1 LIALPQRRDKLML
14 PDSRDALDRRARV
27 VLAGY
32 AFATAL
38 ATLLTECIVTGRLLL
53 TIRPGWDRMGL
64 RGVLAGL
71 LLDGPAHG
79 YQLQA
84 TLAAELGPLWVTRA
98 SQVYLTLGR
107 MQRDGLV
114 TARRV
119 RQSTRPD
126 RQLLELT
133 ARGRAAALEWLER
146 PGPADEVVVRLA
158 VARLALPN
166 RFRDLTETVLTERSA
181 ALRSLRELRDE
192 VDGGGFQREAV
203 EAEIFRT
210 QAEVRWLAGVR
221 DRGEELAAAPRGRRA
236 KAGGGRLA
244 DLA

>member
-1 LIALPQRRDKLML
+1 
-14 PDSRDALDRRARV
+14 
-27 VLAGY
+27 
-32 AFATAL
+32 
-38 ATLLTECIVTGRLLL
+38 
-53 TIRPGWDRMGL
+53 MGL
-64 RGVLAGL
+64 QGVLAGL

-166 RFRDLTETVLTERSA
+166 GFRDLAETVLAERSA

-192 VDGGGFQREAV
+192 VDGGFQREAV
-203 EAEIFRT
+203 QAEIFRT

>member
-1 LIALPQRRDKLML
+1 
-14 PDSRDALDRRARV
+14 
-27 VLAGY
+27 
-32 AFATAL
+32 
-38 ATLLTECIVTGRLLL
+38 
-53 TIRPGWDRMGL
+53 MGL
-64 RGVLAGL
+64 QGVLAGL

-119 RQSTRPD
+119 RQSARPD

-133 ARGRAAALEWLER
+133 AHGRAAALEWLER
-146 PGPADEVVVRLA
+146 PGPAGEVVVRLA
-158 VARLALPN
+158 VARLVLAD
-166 RFRDLTETVLTERSA
+166 RFRDLAETVLAERSA
-181 ALRSLRELRDE
+181 ALRGLRELRDE

-203 EAEIFRT
+203 EAEIFRV

>member
-1 LIALPQRRDKLML
+1 
-14 PDSRDALDRRARV
+14 
-27 VLAGY
+27 
-32 AFATAL
+32 
-38 ATLLTECIVTGRLLL
+38 
-53 TIRPGWDRMGL
+53 MGL
-64 RGVLAGL
+64 QGVLAGL
-71 LLDGPAHG
+71 LLDSPAHG

-166 RFRDLTETVLTERSA
+166 RFRDLAETVLAERSA

-203 EAEIFRT
+203 QAEIFRT
-210 QAEVRWLAGVR
+210 QAEVRWLAATAGPGPPSACR
-221 DRGEELAAAPRGRRA
+221 ACPAPTRPRGAPSGRSARCRSRSRRA
-236 KAGGGRLA
+236 TPWPSPAPPVPVRAPCSTSWPAWTGRLPGRSRCSA
-244 DLA
+244 TSSTGCA

>member
-114 TARRV
+114 TATRV
-119 RQSTRPD
+119 HQSTRPD

-133 ARGRAAALEWLER
+133 TRGRAAALEWLER
-146 PGPADEVVVRLA
+146 PGQADEVVVRLA

-203 EAEIFRT
+203 EAEIFHT

>member
-1 LIALPQRRDKLML
+1 
-14 PDSRDALDRRARV
+14 
-27 VLAGY
+27 
-32 AFATAL
+32 
-38 ATLLTECIVTGRLLL
+38 
-53 TIRPGWDRMGL
+53 
-64 RGVLAGL
+64 
-71 LLDGPAHG
+71 
-79 YQLQA
+79 
-84 TLAAELGPLWVTRA
+84 
-98 SQVYLTLGR
+98 
-107 MQRDGLV
+107 
-114 TARRV
+114 
-119 RQSTRPD
+119 
-126 RQLLELT
+126 
-133 ARGRAAALEWLER
+133 LER

-166 RFRDLTETVLTERSA
+166 RFRDLAETVLAERSA
-181 ALRSLRELRDE
+181 ALRSLRELRGE